1 MSGLLPA
8 SPAARRREE
17 AVRAEFRREALDR
30 IEGKLDTLVGMMKGG
45 AKALPQPTIITEA
58 DVDDLALD
66 LADGAVILPRGA
78 VVSKVTQLFGDECR
92 HLATQV
98 TVGLLQWTPRQLLE
112 QGLVKGNRWD
122 WSLYQRLVSAVP
134 ERVDRWTRPYEVRGP
149 EATLRID
156 ARGVGESVG
165 RN

>member
-1 MSGLLPA
+1 MSEFLPA

-17 AVRAEFRREALDR
+17 AARAEFRREALDR
-30 IEGKLDTLVGMMKGG
+30 IEGKLDTLLSMVKGG

-58 DVDDLALD
+58 DVGDLALD

-112 QGLVKGNRWD
+112 QGLVATDGTGASISGSSARCPKG
-122 WSLYQRLVSAVP
+122 SL
-134 ERVDRWTRPYEVRGP
+134 VDPP
-149 EATLRID
+149 A
-156 ARGVGESVG
+156 
-165 RN
+165 

>member
-17 AVRAEFRREALDR
+17 AVRAEFRREAFDR

-66 LADGAVILPRGA
+66 LSDGAVILPRGA

-134 ERVDRWTRPYEVRGP
+134 ERVDRWTRPHEAAEVPADEPRF
-149 EATLRID
+149 
-156 ARGVGESVG
+156 
-165 RN
+165 